1 MNTAAYLT
9 RLTMIVATLAAA
21 VDKEGR
27 AGSERHRWQRLAAC
41 GSAACGACS
50 SMAWKV
56 HRKATMLIAISD
68 SVMIGHRRADIFSC
82 PIGISMA
89 GTLFFRKL
97 GTLPDVSKS
106 LSRLFVVLLNIKGL
120 QSTEV
125 IFAYKRNYSCR
136 SSTYKEAA
144 LGSIRW
150 ILAFISTALG
160 TFDELV
166 DAAAKDEA
174 SGLLHLMLLSRD
186 LFRS

>member
-1 MNTAAYLT
+1 
-9 RLTMIVATLAAA
+9 
-21 VDKEGR
+21 
-27 AGSERHRWQRLAAC
+27 
-41 GSAACGACS
+41 
-50 SMAWKV
+50 
-56 HRKATMLIAISD
+56 
-68 SVMIGHRRADIFSC
+68 
-82 PIGISMA
+82 MA